1 MSLVSYNAHTAPGG
15 NQNERHQMAT
25 TVTPIKPSRTFR
37 PWPENQREFAFAEK
51 LKFNV
56 SELLNEIVAKHLRR
70 HVEHKAAAM
79 HRLTK
84 LTAPKLSTSR
94 ARR

>member
-1 MSLVSYNAHTAPGG
+1 M
-15 NQNERHQMAT
+15 T
-25 TVTPIKPSRTFR
+25 TPVPSTKPRTFR

-84 LTAPKLSTSR
+84 LTPPKLSNHRGTR
-94 ARR
+94 